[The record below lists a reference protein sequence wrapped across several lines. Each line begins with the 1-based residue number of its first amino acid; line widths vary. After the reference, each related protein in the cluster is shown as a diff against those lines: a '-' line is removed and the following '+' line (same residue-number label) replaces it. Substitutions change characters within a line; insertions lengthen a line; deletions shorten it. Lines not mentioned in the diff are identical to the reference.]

1 MNSINLF
8 PTEDNQTLR
17 TEKLKVK
24 FSFCSYSAYM
34 TIGNDSKELT
44 IYLDQENIKNH
55 VLSNINNLSVKY
67 DRDKKFLL
75 EIFKSVVTEIN
86 KLEKEERAELES
98 WLVDNFKSEVN
109 K

>member
-8 PTEDNQTLR
+8 PTEDTQTLR

-24 FSFCSYSAYM
+24 FNFCSYSAYM

-44 IYLDQENIKNH
+44 IYLDQEVIKNH
-55 VLSNINNLSVKY
+55 ILTNINNLSVKY

-75 EIFKSVVTEIN
+75 DIFKSVVTEVN
-86 KLEKEERAELES
+86 KLEKEERAELET
-98 WLVDNFKSEVN
+98 WLVNNFRSEVN
-109 K
+109 N

>member
-8 PTEDNQTLR
+8 PTEDTQTLR

-24 FSFCSYSAYM
+24 FSFCSYSSYM

-55 VLSNINNLSVKY
+55 ILTNINNLSVKY

-75 EIFKSVVTEIN
+75 DIFKSVVTEVN
-86 KLEKEERAELES
+86 KLEKEERAELET

-109 K
+109 N

>member
-1 MNSINLF
+1 
-8 PTEDNQTLR
+8 
-17 TEKLKVK
+17 
-24 FSFCSYSAYM
+24 M

-55 VLSNINNLSVKY
+55 ILNNINNLSVKY

-75 EIFKSVVTEIN
+75 EIFKSVVTEVN
-86 KLEKEERAELES
+86 KLEKEERAELET

-109 K
+109 N

>member
-1 MNSINLF
+1 
-8 PTEDNQTLR
+8 
-17 TEKLKVK
+17 
-24 FSFCSYSAYM
+24 M

-44 IYLDQENIKNH
+44 IYLDQEVIKNH
-55 VLSNINNLSVKY
+55 ILTNINNLSVKY

-75 EIFKSVVTEIN
+75 DIFKSVVTEVN

-98 WLVDNFKSEVN
+98 WLVSNFKSEVN